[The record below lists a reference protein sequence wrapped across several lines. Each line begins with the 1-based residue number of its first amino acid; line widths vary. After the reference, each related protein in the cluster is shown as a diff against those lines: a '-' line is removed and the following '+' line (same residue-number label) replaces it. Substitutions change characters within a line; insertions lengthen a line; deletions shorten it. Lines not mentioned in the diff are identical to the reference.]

1 MITHRFLDAREMSHP
16 EPLEKAVAILR
27 ELDVESC
34 LYMLSRKNPIPLLKL
49 AEENQMNIL
58 SQEAQPGEWHVL
70 ITPNADT
77 DLKAELRV

>member
-1 MITHRFLDAREMSHP
+1 MTQRLLDAREMAHP

-27 ELDVESC
+27 ELDANSC

-49 AEENQMNIL
+49 AEEHHLNAL
-58 SQEAQPGEWHVL
+58 SREVNVGEWHIL

-77 DLKAELRV
+77 DLETLLRV